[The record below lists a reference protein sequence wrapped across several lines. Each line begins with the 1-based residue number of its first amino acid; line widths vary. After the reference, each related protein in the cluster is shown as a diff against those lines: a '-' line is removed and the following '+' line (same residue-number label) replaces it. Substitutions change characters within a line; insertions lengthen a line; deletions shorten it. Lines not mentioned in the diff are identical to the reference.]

1 MGNST
6 LDLDNDFDVDR
17 KLGTGHGANA
27 LGPSNSS
34 DSGSDVTGTLDS
46 DNDTD
51 STGTGE
57 RATVD
62 MMDSRFNRQE
72 TGADQIE
79 NIGFEEGDE
88 DEESDDSLVDEV
100 SKRI

>member
-6 LDLDNDFDVDR
+6 LDLENDFNVDR

-34 DSGSDVTGTLDS
+34 DSGSDVTGILDS

-62 MMDSRFNRQE
+62 MMDSRFDKQE
-72 TGADQIE
+72 TGVDRIE
-79 NIGFEEGDE
+79 SIAS
-88 DEESDDSLVDEV
+88 DEENDDEEDDGSVADEI